1 VTDNRNTLAQAA
13 SAFQQGRLADAL
25 ALLNVAH
32 AAEPR
37 DPMVLL
43 SISVV
48 LREQGDGVGELRA
61 IQAALVADE
70 YCLPALLALGDY
82 HERNKRIRAAGDSYR
97 NALLVAPPEAHW
109 PPALRAQLAHAREV
123 SDRVGRELAAYFSD
137 RMGAGIGR
145 LTPAEAERWR
155 EAGAILSGQTRPY
168 PSVCN
173 RLCVP
178 RIPAIPFFERKDFDW
193 VDAIEGKTAAITEE
207 LKSVLDQEKGEFRPY
222 IDYQA
227 GSPIN
232 QWRELNHS
240 QRWSSY
246 FLWRDGKP
254 VAEHLASCPVTA
266 KALSEVEVAEID
278 GLCPNSMFSALAP
291 HTRIPPHHGETNAR
305 VVVHLP
311 LIVPANC
318 HYRVGFEHRQW
329 KVGELLIFDDS
340 IEHEAR
346 NDSDELRVVLI
357 FDAWNP
363 LLSAAERDMVKILST
378 ASREFRLLA
387 Q

>member
-1 VTDNRNTLAQAA
+1 
-13 SAFQQGRLADAL
+13 
-25 ALLNVAH
+25 
-32 AAEPR
+32 
-37 DPMVLL
+37 
-43 SISVV
+43 
-48 LREQGDGVGELRA
+48 
-61 IQAALVADE
+61 
-70 YCLPALLALGDY
+70 
-82 HERNKRIRAAGDSYR
+82 
-97 NALLVAPPEAHW
+97 
-109 PPALRAQLAHAREV
+109 
-123 SDRVGRELAAYFSD
+123 
-137 RMGAGIGR
+137 
-145 LTPAEAERWR
+145 
-155 EAGAILSGQTRPY
+155 
-168 PSVCN
+168 
-173 RLCVP
+173 
-178 RIPAIPFFERKDFDW
+178 
-193 VDAIEGKTAAITEE
+193 
-207 LKSVLDQEKGEFRPY
+207 VLDQEKGEFRPY

-278 GLCPNSMFSALAP
+278 GLCPNSMFSALSP

-311 LIVPANC
+311 LIVPDNC
-318 HYRVGFEHRQW
+318 HYRVGFEHRRW